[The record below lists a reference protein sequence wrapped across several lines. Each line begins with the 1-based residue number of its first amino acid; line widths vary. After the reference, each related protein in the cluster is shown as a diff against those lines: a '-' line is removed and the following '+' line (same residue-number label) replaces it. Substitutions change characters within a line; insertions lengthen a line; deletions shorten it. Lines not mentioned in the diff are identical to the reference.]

1 MTSKKRRQRETE
13 RLRLDHSH
21 AEEKARLWAA
31 RATTTRKA
39 GRDVNANRCEDKAR
53 DWCSRARQ
61 IERKLRMR
69 IS

>member
-1 MTSKKRRQRETE
+1 MYKKGKLYTEVE
-13 RLRLDHSH
+13 RLRLDHSR
-21 AEEKARLWAA
+21 AEEKARLWAE

-53 DWCSRARQ
+53 DWSARARQ
-61 IERKLRMR
+61 IERKLR